1 MPNKS
6 TKLAK
11 VIELRNSE
19 EVNTEE
25 TVNTEIAQTG
35 GSITPQTEKGGTN
48 H

>member
-6 TKLAK
+6 TKPAK
-11 VIELRNSE
+11 VIELKNSE
-19 EVNTEE
+19 EEKTEE
-25 TVNTEIAQTG
+25 SVNTEIAQTG